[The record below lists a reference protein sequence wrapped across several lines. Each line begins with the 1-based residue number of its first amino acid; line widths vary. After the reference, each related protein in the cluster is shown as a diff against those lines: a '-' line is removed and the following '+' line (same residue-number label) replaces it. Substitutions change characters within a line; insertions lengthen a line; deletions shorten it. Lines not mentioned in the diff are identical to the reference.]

1 MILKVLL
8 GILQRRGEL
17 DKEGLFQFTQIK
29 RESKLVDNGE
39 KNPIIAPVLMKFQRG
54 CHQVRSCFYF
64 MSVLYIVANLA
75 KLSTV
80 EPDVLSII

>member
-8 GILQRRGEL
+8 GILQRRVEL
-17 DKEGLFQFTQIK
+17 DKEVLFQFTQIK

-54 CHQVRSCFYF
+54 CHQVRRFFLFTLCPYF
-64 MSVLYIVANLA
+64 I
-75 KLSTV
+75 
-80 EPDVLSII
+80 